1 MKRIIVLQHTVSD
14 TQQTI
19 TAAFWHA
26 ITSGAAPVTNNSA
39 WGGASGT
46 ENTAIQNGSVLEE
59 VHAFEFPVGVAVT
72 TIKDVLLNAWQNRN
86 TQLNGVGPN
95 IYTGVFDDSATGWSA

>member
-1 MKRIIVLQHTVSD
+1 MKQIIVLQHQVSE
-14 TQQTI
+14 TQQTV

-39 WGGASGT
+39 WSGASSA

-59 VHAFEFPVGVAVT
+59 LHSFAFPVGVLAT
-72 TIKDVLLNAWQNRN
+72 TIKDVFANAWKNRN
-86 TQLNGVGPN
+86 AQLNGVGPN
-95 IYTGVFDDSATGWSA
+95 VYMGIFDDSSTGWSA